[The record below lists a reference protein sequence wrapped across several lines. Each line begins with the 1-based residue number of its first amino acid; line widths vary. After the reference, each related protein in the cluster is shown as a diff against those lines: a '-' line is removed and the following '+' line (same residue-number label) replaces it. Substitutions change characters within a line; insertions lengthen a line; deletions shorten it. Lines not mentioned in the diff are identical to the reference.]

1 MFQPES
7 TRDDSTIEKT
17 STTWN
22 QTSSVSSVL
31 ETNVLMRFFVIIRVE
46 DGQKSVLMVAKPVEN
61 DFKIK
66 AAFCQYIVF
75 KKVSFLRRQ
84 VKTGAFEKVDG
95 KCITYCRFHLRLR
108 VFWRWPGKV
117 SCVTKGRNVEYGL
130 WTMEQEMWNGKYKMR
145 NSE

>member
-7 TRDDSTIEKT
+7 TRDDSRSKRQAQCGTRRVRFRQYQK
-17 STTWN
+17 
-22 QTSSVSSVL
+22 
-31 ETNVLMRFFVIIRVE
+31 LMFLCVNFMLIHVE

-61 DFKIK
+61 DYKIK
-66 AAFCQYIVF
+66 TAFCQYIVF
-75 KKVSFLRRQ
+75 KKVSFLCRQ

-130 WTMEQEMWNGKYKMR
+130 WTMEWEMWNGKYRMG
-145 NSE
+145 NIE

>member
-1 MFQPES
+1 M
-7 TRDDSTIEKT
+7 
-17 STTWN
+17 
-22 QTSSVSSVL
+22 
-31 ETNVLMRFFVIIRVE
+31 IIHVE

-66 AAFCQYIVF
+66 AAFCQYI
-75 KKVSFLRRQ
+75 VSFLRRQ

-130 WTMEQEMWNGKYKMR
+130 WTMEWEIWIGKYNEKWR
-145 NSE
+145 IRKSK